1 MEIRLLFATPDSES
15 LFLLNSLLERTQA
28 LTCFGVQTA
37 AVTTREDLLAR
48 VDASEDDVILLD
60 WPMAGSRTPGLVQE
74 ILERNPQAR
83 VVALLPMNYRQYRQ
97 QLWDAGA
104 CNSIPKEYMDQEWL
118 SSILCVMH
126 RAMAREAKLR
136 AQYEGRPYVA
146 DATKCRLSRSPVSA
160 DEFDERQVGSQQ
172 IERR

>member
-1 MEIRLLFATPDSES
+1 MEIQLLFATPDSES

-28 LTCFGVQTA
+28 LTCFGVRTA
-37 AVTTREDLLAR
+37 AVTTREALLAR
-48 VDASEDDVILLD
+48 VDAGEDDVILLD
-60 WPMAGSRTPGLVQE
+60 WPMAGSQTPGLVKE
-74 ILERNPQAR
+74 ILARNPQTR

-126 RAMAREAKLR
+126 RAMEREARLR
-136 AQYEGRPYVA
+136 AQYEGRPYVT
-146 DATKCRLSRSPVSA
+146 DATRCRLAQPSA
-160 DEFDERQVGSQQ
+160 SAGGFDEGQR
-172 IERR
+172 